1 MKVGIIGLGHGSRV
15 LVKSFKYSKFKIYAI
30 SSQNFNRA
38 KQINK
43 TIKADKV
50 YENWEDLVDDN
61 KILVVAIAVPPIL
74 QPLIINRCIKRNKKI
89 FAEKPLSSDYDET
102 KKILNKLLLYNN
114 HFIIDYIFPEHE
126 LFKKFNNITNYKVSH
141 NKSTIKIIFSNKSYV
156 LKNKIKSWKSQN
168 KMGGGLINLYIIH
181 IIDYLI
187 LYFGKIK

>member
-1 MKVGIIGLGHGSRV
+1 VKVGIIGLGHGSRV

-126 LFKKFNNITNYKVSH
+126 LFKKFNKITNYKVSH

-181 IIDYLI
+181 IID
-187 LYFGKIK
+187 